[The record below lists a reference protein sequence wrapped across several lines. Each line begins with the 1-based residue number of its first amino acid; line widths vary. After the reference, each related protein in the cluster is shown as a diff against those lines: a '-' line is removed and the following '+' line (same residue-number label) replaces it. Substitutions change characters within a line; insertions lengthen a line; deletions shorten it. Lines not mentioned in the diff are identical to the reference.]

1 MTEREQILAE
11 ILANPSDMTPRMIF
25 ADWLEEQGDPLGE
38 FIRIQLELAQ
48 ASEDFARREE
58 LDERQDQLRR
68 AHEAEWTAPLRGKV
82 TGYTLGG
89 GFVQSVE
96 MTASLAEKYSS
107 ELPRLIPLRRLIVS
121 RSSQV
126 TYRLFALPVLSSIES
141 LRMEQVSLH
150 PDRRGEF
157 PLCSFAKLQHFSYVA
172 SQLTDDDVKTLM
184 QISMPN
190 LVELDLSSNELRN
203 SAAELIASHPI
214 ADQLQSL
221 TLYDNQIRLAGALAL
236 ANSPRLQSL
245 QYLDLE
251 RNKLPQKAEE
261 ALYRRFGDKLRL

>member
-82 TGYTLGG
+82 TGYTFGG
-89 GFVQSVE
+89 GFVESVE
-96 MTASLAEKYSS
+96 MTDEQALKYSS
-107 ELPRLIPLRRLIVS
+107 ELPALIPLRRLIIS
-121 RSSQV
+121 YGWRA
-126 TYRLFALPVLSSIES
+126 TYQLFALPVLSTIES
-141 LRMEQVSLH
+141 LRMERVSLH

-157 PLCSFAKLQHFSYVA
+157 PVCSFAKLQHFAFVQ
-172 SQLTDDDVKTLM
+172 SQLTDGDVKTLL
-184 QISMPN
+184 QISIPN

-245 QYLDLE
+245 QYIDLE